1 MNDTNMMLD
10 KVKIL
15 NLINYKIAELIQD
28 KEQLEAQ
35 LLAESGHGDEG
46 SKTYKIGTFKCTIT
60 TGYIYSLNKEEYEIM
75 KSRLPKEFDPVK
87 TKISYEVNPK
97 IMKDAEKYASK
108 EDLLLLSDVIS
119 KKNKKPHFKIQA
131 GV

>member
-1 MNDTNMMLD
+1 MESTTIE

-28 KEQLEAQ
+28 KENIESQ
-35 LLAESGHGDEG
+35 LLAEIAHGDEG
-46 SKTYKIGTFKCTIT
+46 SKTYKVGSFKCTIT

-75 KSRLPKEFDPVK
+75 KSRIPEEFNPVK
-87 TKISYEVNPK
+87 TKTSYEVNPK

-108 EDLLLLSDVIS
+108 EDLLLISDVIS
-119 KKNKKPHFKIQA
+119 KKPKKPHVRITS